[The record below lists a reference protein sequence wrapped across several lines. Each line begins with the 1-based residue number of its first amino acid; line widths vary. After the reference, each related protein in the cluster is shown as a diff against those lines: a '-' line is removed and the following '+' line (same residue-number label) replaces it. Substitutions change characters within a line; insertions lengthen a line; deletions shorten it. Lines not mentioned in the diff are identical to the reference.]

1 MVLRGQEKQIEGEK
15 KDMLK
20 EEKEKSVESGIG
32 TGGIFNTL
40 KGEQRMSRRTAISLG
55 IGTAVLATGLGTFFE
70 MHRTPTF
77 AKPVNNTVVVQWNST
92 ACQAIAATG
101 TGPTIGARALAI
113 VHTSMY
119 DAWTTYDSVAV
130 PTRSN
135 GIPKQSRRDWKS
147 ITESVSYAAYR
158 SLVDLFPSQVSS
170 FNALMNALG
179 YDPNDTNT
187 NPTTIS
193 GIGNVAAQ
201 AVLTYRHSDGS
212 NQLGDLHPGAYSDYT
227 GYTPTLGDPDHWQ
240 PLIVNGVP
248 QKFLTPFWGQVKPFA
263 LSSGSQFRP
272 AGPVTT
278 ANTAAFKAQVD
289 LILNYSAGLNDTN
302 KVIAEY
308 WSDGPHTQTPPGHW
322 DLLSQFVSAQY
333 VSRQNK
339 HDISGDIKMFFALTN
354 AIFDASIA
362 CWECKRFY
370 DAVRPITAVHN
381 VYSGTQVSAWGGS
394 GKGAQSIDGSQFR
407 SYLGT
412 PSFAEYVSGHS
423 TFSATGAY
431 ILAQVVGSDTFGD
444 SYTAPT
450 GSSLIEPGITPASA
464 VTLSWP
470 TFSSAS
476 LQAGLSRQY
485 GGIHFSKADQDG
497 RVLGQQVA
505 PQAWVK
511 AQSYINGTATS

>member
-1 MVLRGQEKQIEGEK
+1 MRNEEKQENMAAGLQK
-15 KDMLK
+15 R
-20 EEKEKSVESGIG
+20 
-32 TGGIFNTL
+32 GIFNAL
-40 KGEQRMSRRTAISLG
+40 KGEQRMSRRTALG
-55 IGTAVLATGLGTFFE
+55 LGVGTAVLATGLGTFLDV
-70 MHRTPTF
+70 RTTQTL
-77 AKPVNNTVVVQWNST
+77 ATPVNNTVVVQWNSA

-119 DAWTTYDSVAV
+119 DAWTTYDTVAV

-135 GIPKQSRRDWKS
+135 GIPKQSRRDSKA
-147 ITESVSYAAYR
+147 ITESVSYAAYT
-158 SLVDLFPSQVSS
+158 SLVDLFPTQVSS
-170 FNALMNALG
+170 FNALMNTLG
-179 YDPNDTNT
+179 YDPTDTST
-187 NPTTIS
+187 DPGSLS

-201 AVLTYRHSDGS
+201 AVLAYRHHDGS
-212 NQLGDLHPGAYSDYT
+212 NQLGDLHPGAYSDYS
-227 GYTPTLGDPDHWQ
+227 GYTPTLGNPDHWQ
-240 PLIVNGVP
+240 PLVVNGTP
-248 QKFLTPFWGQVKPFA
+248 QRFLTPFWGQVTPFA

-278 ANTAAFKAQVD
+278 ANATAFKAQVD
-289 LILNYSAGLNDTN
+289 VILSYSAGLGDTN

-370 DAVRPITAVHN
+370 DSVRPITAVHN
-381 VYSGTQVSAWGGS
+381 VYTGTQVSAWGGPD
-394 GKGAQSIDGSQFR
+394 KGTQSMDGSQFR
-407 SYLGT
+407 SYLAT
-412 PSFAEYVSGHS
+412 PAFAEYVSGHS
-423 TFSATGAY
+423 TFSATGAS

-444 SYTAPT
+444 SYTAPA
-450 GSSLIEPGITPASA
+450 GSSLVEPGITPARA

-470 TFSSAS
+470 TFSSAAI
-476 LQAGLSRQY
+476 QAGLSRQY

-497 RVLGQQVA
+497 RALGQQVA
-505 PQAWVK
+505 PRAWAK
-511 AQSYINGTATS
+511 AQTYITGTASS